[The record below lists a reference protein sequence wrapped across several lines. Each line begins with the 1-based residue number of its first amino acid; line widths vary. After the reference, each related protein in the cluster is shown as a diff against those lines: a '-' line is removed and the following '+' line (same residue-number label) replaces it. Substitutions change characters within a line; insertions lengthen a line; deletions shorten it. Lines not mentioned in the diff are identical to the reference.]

1 MATTL
6 MQIRLDENLKKDA
19 DLLFQNLGLDTTTA
33 VRMFLK
39 ASLQKQGLPFKVQH
53 KSKAAHKE
61 EEAFYSPKNVAILL
75 EGYKKLQNGEGV
87 IKELFDE

>member
-6 MQIRLDENLKKDA
+6 MQIRLDKNLKKDA

-53 KSKAAHKE
+53 KSKAAYKE

-75 EGYKKLQNGEGV
+75 EGYKKLQNGEGA